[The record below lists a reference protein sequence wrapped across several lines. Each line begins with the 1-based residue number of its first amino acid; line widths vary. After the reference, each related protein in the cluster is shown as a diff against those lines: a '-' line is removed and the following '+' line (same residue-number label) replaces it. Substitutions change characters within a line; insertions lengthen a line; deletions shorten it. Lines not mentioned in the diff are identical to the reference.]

1 MDVEVESQFLNRGS
15 NIKTTKTTAISKSKK
30 DKVVTVSGRDYMD
43 VEVESQFLSR
53 ESHRRKENLK
63 KITSPSTKTTT
74 SSKSTTDKVVKLLK
88 KKENLLKKKEN
99 LLNKKENL
107 LKKKENFKTNLM
119 VSKYSANPSSFTVVS
134 GSRSED
140 KDVELKPQLLNRE
153 IKDSKENL
161 KNMINTS
168 VGTTSSL
175 VTSTTLFF
183 STLSRDYMDVKGETN
198 TLLKDRNKKEGSKIK
213 KSSDKVKIVQYG
225 SYELEEYQVAPMSG
239 EEK

>member
-15 NIKTTKTTAISKSKK
+15 NIKTTKTTAISKSKR

-43 VEVESQFLSR
+43 VEVESQFLNR
-53 ESHRRKENLK
+53 ESHRKKENLK
-63 KITSPSTKTTT
+63 KITSPSNKTTT

-107 LKKKENFKTNLM
+107 LKKKENFKT
-119 VSKYSANPSSFTVVS
+119 
-134 GSRSED
+134 
-140 KDVELKPQLLNRE
+140 
-153 IKDSKENL
+153 KDSKENL